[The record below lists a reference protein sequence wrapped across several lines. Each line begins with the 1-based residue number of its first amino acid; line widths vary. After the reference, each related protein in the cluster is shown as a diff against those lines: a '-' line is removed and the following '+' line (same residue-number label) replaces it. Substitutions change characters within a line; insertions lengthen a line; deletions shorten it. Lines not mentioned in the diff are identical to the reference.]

1 MNLQHERIDAH
12 CQALKLDGLMQAY
25 ASTASTAVNQDWSL
39 LDYLE
44 QLLSQE
50 REARLVRSRQTL
62 VRMAGFPTI
71 KTLDEYDYGFAVGA
85 PKKTIDELATLRF
98 IERSENAVLLG
109 PSGVGK
115 THVGIALGYLATQA
129 GIKTKFITAADLML
143 QLEAAKRQERYDS
156 VLRHN
161 VLGPRLLIIDEI
173 GYLPLSGDQASHFFQ
188 IVAKRYERGSMILT
202 SNLPFTQWDQTF
214 GGNTTLTAAMLDR
227 ILHHAHIV
235 QFKGDSYRLKQQRKA
250 GHVPASK
257 TQPLGSELLCA
268 PAREVA
274 QNSLALDTDLA
285 RMAKSSC
292 C

>member
-1 MNLQHERIDAH
+1 MNLQQERIDAH
-12 CQALKLDGLMQAY
+12 CQALKLEGLMQAY
-25 ASTASTAVNQDWSL
+25 RAMAGDAVNKDWSFM
-39 LDYLE
+39 DYLE
-44 QLLSQE
+44 HVLEHE
-50 REARLVRSRQTL
+50 RDTRQVRSRQTL
-62 VRMAGFPTI
+62 VRMAGFPTV

-85 PKKTIDELATLRF
+85 PRKLIDELATLRF
-98 IERSENAVLLG
+98 IERCQNAVLLG

-115 THVGIALGYLATQA
+115 THLAIAIGYAATQA

-143 QLEAAKRQERYDS
+143 QLEAARRQERYDA

-161 VLGPRLLIIDEI
+161 ILGPRLLIVDEI

-235 QFKGDSYRLKQQRKA
+235 QIKGDSYRLKQQRKA
-250 GHVPASK
+250 GHVPATK
-257 TQPLGSELLCA
+257 
-268 PAREVA
+268 
-274 QNSLALDTDLA
+274 N
-285 RMAKSSC
+285 
-292 C
+292 

>member
-12 CQALKLDGLMQAY
+12 CQALKLEGLMQAY
-25 ASTASTAVNQDWSL
+25 ASMASTAVNKDWSL

-44 QLLSQE
+44 QLLGQE

-71 KTLDEYDYGFAVGA
+71 KTLDAYDYGFAVGA

-98 IERSENAVLLG
+98 VERCENAVLLG

-115 THVGIALGYLATQA
+115 THVAIALGYLATQA

-143 QLEAAKRQERYDS
+143 QLEAARRQERYDS

-202 SNLPFTQWDQTF
+202 SNLPFTQWDRTF

-235 QFKGDSYRLKQQRKA
+235 EFKGDSYRLKQQRKA

-257 TQPLGSELLCA
+257 T
-268 PAREVA
+268 
-274 QNSLALDTDLA
+274 
-285 RMAKSSC
+285 
-292 C
+292 

>member
-1 MNLQHERIDAH
+1 MNLQQERIDAH
-12 CQALKLDGLMQAY
+12 CQALKLDGLMQSY
-25 ASTASTAVNQDWSL
+25 AILAGQAGGKDWSL

-44 QLLSQE
+44 QLLHQE
-50 REARLVRSRQTL
+50 REFRMVRSRQTL

-71 KTLDEYDYGFAVGA
+71 KTLDDYDYGFAVGA
-85 PKKTIDELATLRF
+85 PKKVIEELATLRF
-98 IERSENAVLLG
+98 IDRGENAVLLG

-115 THVGIALGYLATQA
+115 THLAIALGYLATQA

-143 QLEAAKRQERYDS
+143 QLEAARRQERYES

-161 VLGPRLLIIDEI
+161 VLGPRLLIVDEI

-227 ILHHAHIV
+227 ILHHAHIL
-235 QFKGDSYRLKQQRKA
+235 QIKGDSYRLKQQRKA
-250 GHVPASK
+250 GLLPA
-257 TQPLGSELLCA
+257 
-268 PAREVA
+268 
-274 QNSLALDTDLA
+274 
-285 RMAKSSC
+285 AKS
-292 C
+292 

>member
-12 CQALKLDGLMQAY
+12 CQALKLEGLMQAY
-25 ASTASTAVNQDWSL
+25 ASMASTAVNKDWSL

-44 QLLSQE
+44 QLLGQE

-71 KTLDEYDYGFAVGA
+71 KTLAAYDYGFAVGA

-98 IERSENAVLLG
+98 VERCENAVLLG

-115 THVGIALGYLATQA
+115 THVAIALGYLATQA

-143 QLEAAKRQERYDS
+143 QLEAARRQERYDS

-257 TQPLGSELLCA
+257 T
-268 PAREVA
+268 
-274 QNSLALDTDLA
+274 
-285 RMAKSSC
+285 
-292 C
+292 